1 MRTTLYD
8 GIPTHVLFAHFV
20 VVLTPLTALALVAC
34 ALWPS
39 VMRRF
44 GLALPALALAALV
57 IVPFTTSSGEWLEG
71 QVRENSYVET
81 HAEAG
86 ENLLPWSVGLFVLA
100 SALWW
105 VHHRATATA
114 APGAAT
120 ARERAGGGMRVPLRV
135 AAVLVCLVVAAGSL
149 VEIYDIGHSGA
160 KATWHELERPGRSRQ
175 GLSDK

>member
-20 VVLTPLTALALVAC
+20 VVLTPLTALALVVC

-39 VMRRF
+39 AVRRF
-44 GLALPALALAALV
+44 GLALPALALVALA

-71 QVRENSYVET
+71 QVRESSYAET

-86 ENLLPWSVGLFVLA
+86 DDLLPWAVGLFVLA
-100 SALWW
+100 VALWW
-105 VHHRATATA
+105 VYRRATASSASTA
-114 APGAAT
+114 SGQGPDG
-120 ARERAGGGMRVPLRV
+120 RGVRVPVRV
-135 AAVLVCLVVAAGSL
+135 AAVLACLVVAAGAL

-160 KATWHELERPGRSRQ
+160 KATWHRLESPGRSR
-175 GLSDK
+175 